1 MFWVY
6 VCMFIG
12 TLLVAKMVKDLPVM
26 QETRVMHKESL
37 RKKTTEYFEN
47 EKQMS
52 GHWLFI
58 YFYLKYSIMDSM
70 DMNLSKLWA
79 IVKDREAWCA
89 GVHGVT
95 KSLTRLSNWTATT

>member
-1 MFWVY
+1 MIFTVLMFWVY

-26 QETRVMHKESL
+26 QETRLMHKESL

-52 GHWLFI
+52 VRPLVIYLFLFEI
-58 YFYLKYSIMDSM
+58 
-70 DMNLSKLWA
+70 
-79 IVKDREAWCA
+79 
-89 GVHGVT
+89 
-95 KSLTRLSNWTATT
+95 

>member
-1 MFWVY
+1 MIFTVHMFWVY

-52 GHWLFI
+52 VRPLVIYLFLFEI
-58 YFYLKYSIMDSM
+58 
-70 DMNLSKLWA
+70 
-79 IVKDREAWCA
+79 
-89 GVHGVT
+89 
-95 KSLTRLSNWTATT
+95 

>member
-1 MFWVY
+1 MY

-26 QETRVMHKESL
+26 QETRLMHKESL

-52 GHWLFI
+52 VRPLVIYLFLFEI
-58 YFYLKYSIMDSM
+58 
-70 DMNLSKLWA
+70 
-79 IVKDREAWCA
+79 
-89 GVHGVT
+89 
-95 KSLTRLSNWTATT
+95 

>member
-1 MFWVY
+1 MIFTVLMVWVY

-52 GHWLFI
+52 VRPLVIYVFLFEI
-58 YFYLKYSIMDSM
+58 
-70 DMNLSKLWA
+70 
-79 IVKDREAWCA
+79 
-89 GVHGVT
+89 
-95 KSLTRLSNWTATT
+95 